1 MRPLFRAWIKQ
12 KDRRRRIK
20 SIRFKFLIMAI
31 TKQSIGIDISK
42 STFTV
47 CLCQRSEDGKLTFSK
62 TLDFSNDTKGFNQ
75 FLRWTKGVI
84 TLGTE
89 LVFLMEATGVYYEN
103 LAYHLHKIKKLVHV
117 VLPNTSKHYFSSLN
131 IKTKTDAVDARVLG
145 QFGVERVHKQWSPP
159 PSALLQ
165 LRNLTRYYVQ
175 LQEQKTALGN
185 IKHSKDCS
193 HDIQSFII
201 KSNKKLIAEIDK
213 EIARCVKEINNLVKA
228 DLELNRR
235 IEKLATIKGIGMI
248 TMVTVLAETMGFEQ
262 FSSAKQLVS
271 YAGYDIVQRES
282 GTSIKGKTRI
292 SKKGNRYIR
301 NALYF
306 PAMVACRYNVSLKET
321 YMRIIQKKSLK
332 MIGQVAIQRKLLILM
347 YTLWKND
354 TLFIE
359 NYKVSSP
366 DPKTETTLD
375 SSEAELL

>member
-1 MRPLFRAWIKQ
+1 
-12 KDRRRRIK
+12 
-20 SIRFKFLIMAI
+20 MAI
-31 TKQSIGIDISK
+31 SKQCIGIDISK
-42 STFTV
+42 GTFTA
-47 CLCQRSEDGKLTFSK
+47 CLCQRSDDGELVFSK
-62 TLDFSNDTKGFNQ
+62 TVDFSNDSKGFNQ
-75 FLRWTKGVI
+75 FLRWAKGVI
-84 TLGTE
+84 AKDAA

-103 LAYHLHKIKKLVHV
+103 LAHHLHKIKKRVHV

-131 IKTKTDAVDARVLG
+131 IKTKTDAVDARILS
-145 QFGVERVHKQWSPP
+145 QFGVERIHKAWSPP
-159 PSALLQ
+159 PPVLLQ
-165 LRNLTRYYVQ
+165 LRNLTRYHVQ

-193 HDIQSFII
+193 HDIQIFIL

-213 EIARCVKEINNLVKA
+213 EIGRCIGEINRLVKS
-228 DLELNRR
+228 DLGLHKK

-248 TMVTVLAETMGFEQ
+248 TMVTILAETMGFEQ
-262 FSSAKQLVS
+262 FCSAKQLVS
-271 YAGYDIVQRES
+271 YAGYDVVQRES
-282 GTSIKGKTRI
+282 GTSVKGKTRI

-306 PAMVACRYNVSLKET
+306 PAMVACRHNSVLKEAYT
-321 YMRIIQKKSLK
+321 RIIQKKPSK
-332 MIGQVAIQRKLLILM
+332 MVGQVAVQRKLLILM

-354 TLFIE
+354 TVFIE